1 MQQAVTSF
9 LDYLAGEKG
18 YSPNTIAA
26 YRNDLNQ
33 FLEYLQH
40 GEEGGYFD
48 DWMKVR
54 KDSIIFYV
62 LHLRE
67 RSYASTTV
75 ARKMACLKSFFH
87 FLVDEGIIKDDP
99 TTTLTSPKVERQLP
113 RSISREEVAKLLAQ
127 PAQLST
133 AKGLR
138 DKALLELLYAT
149 GMRVSELVSL
159 NLEDVDLASGS
170 VRCLG
175 KGSKERLIPIHRE
188 ATQALEEY
196 LGEGRPKLVRNERE
210 RAIFL
215 NLRGGRL
222 TRQGLWLIVKERA
235 QAAGL
240 GAEVTPH
247 TLRHSF
253 AIHVLDGGL
262 NLRQVQELLG
272 HASIS
277 TTQVYTHIAT
287 DRLREDFEGAHPRAR

>member
-40 GEEGGYFD
+40 VD
-48 DWMKVR
+48 DWVKVR
-54 KDSIIFYV
+54 KNSIILYV

-67 RSYASTTV
+67 RDYAPTTV
-75 ARKMACLKSFFH
+75 ARKAACLKSFFH
-87 FLVDEGIIKDDP
+87 FLVEEGIIKDDP
-99 TTTLTSPKVERQLP
+99 AATLTSPRVERHLP
-113 RSISREEVAKLLAQ
+113 RGISQEEVARLLAQ
-127 PAQLST
+127 PGESST
-133 AKGLR
+133 AKDLR
-138 DKALLELLYAT
+138 DKALLELLYAS

-159 NLEDVDLASGS
+159 NLEDIDLALGS

-175 KGSKERLIPIHRE
+175 KGSKERLIPIHPE
-188 ATQALEEY
+188 ATQALERY
-196 LGEGRPKLVRNERE
+196 LEEGRPKLVGDEAE
-210 RAIFL
+210 RALFL
-215 NLRGGRL
+215 NMRGSRL
-222 TRQGLWLIVKERA
+222 TRQGLWLIVKEQA

-240 GAEVTPH
+240 GDEVTPH

-287 DRLREDFEGAHPRAR
+287 DRLREDFEEAHPRAR